1 MISVGSTLQGRYRV
15 LSLISEGGMG
25 AIYLIRDKQTKA
37 HLALKENVGLAAAE
51 RRQFKRESRILQSL
65 DHQNIPKYTDYF
77 EDEHGGQFLVME
89 YVEGP
94 DLGELLR
101 RRRRPFPEK
110 KVLVWA
116 DQLLDALQYLHIQ
129 RPPVIHR
136 DIKPANL
143 KLTLE
148 GQIKLVDFGISKTY
162 HPDRTTAS
170 GARGYTPHFAP
181 REQYRRTVRTTAR
194 TDVYALGATLY
205 YLLTRKLPPSAPDRT
220 LNQTALPSIRHYNP
234 RVSANTDQVILKAM
248 EVSPSKRYA
257 SARAMRK
264 ALMDS

>member
-1 MISVGSTLQGRYRV
+1 MIAVGSTLQGRYRV

-25 AIYLIRDKQTKA
+25 TIYLVRDKHTKA
-37 HLALKENVGLAAAE
+37 HLALKENVGLTTAE
-51 RRQFKRESRILQSL
+51 RRQFKRETRILQSL
-65 DHQNIPKYTDYF
+65 NHQNIPQYTDYF

-101 RRRRPFPEK
+101 HRRRPFPEK

-116 DQLLDALQYLHIQ
+116 DQLLDALQYLHGQ

-143 KLTLE
+143 KLTSE
-148 GQIKLVDFGISKTY
+148 GLIKLVDFGISKTY

-170 GARGYTPHFAP
+170 GARGFTPHFAP
-181 REQYRRTVRTTAR
+181 REQYRRTMRTNAR
-194 TDVYALGATLY
+194 TDIYSLGATLY
-205 YLLTRKLPPSAPDRT
+205 YLLTRRLPPSAPDRM
-220 LNQTALPSIRHYNP
+220 LNQEALPSIRYYNP
-234 RVSANTDQVILKAM
+234 KVSANTDQVILKAM
-248 EVSPSKRYA
+248 EVSPTERYA
-257 SARAMRK
+257 SARVMRK
-264 ALMDS
+264 ALMGS